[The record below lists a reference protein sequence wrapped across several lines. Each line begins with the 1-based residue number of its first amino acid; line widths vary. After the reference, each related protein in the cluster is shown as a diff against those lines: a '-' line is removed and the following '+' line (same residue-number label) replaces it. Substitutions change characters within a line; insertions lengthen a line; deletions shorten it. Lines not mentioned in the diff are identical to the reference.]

1 MDQQQPSQKWAL
13 KRHIMLVTSAS
24 LLCSSYIHAR
34 VCYLF
39 HFFIFLW
46 LRANCCSFLSLHLAD
61 KDGDILAAVKTRI
74 SVVSDAERG
83 SDGPIGG

>member
-13 KRHIMLVTSAS
+13 KRHIVLVTSAN
-24 LLCSSYIHAR
+24 LLCSSYVHAR
-34 VCYLF
+34 VFYLF
-39 HFFIFLW
+39 HFLFFLW

-74 SVVSDAERG
+74 SAVSDAKPG
-83 SDGPIGG
+83 GDGPMGG